1 MKRYIDVGNRIKKLR
16 EPLTQVEFAKKI
28 GVSLTALQNYE
39 SGLRVP
45 KGDVLYRITTICES
59 SPDLILYGKPHE
71 PTIEEARE
79 AVRHALH
86 IEGIEYTEEDVERNI
101 PIWMQAH
108 RIAEPGRE
116 YKKPDPLVDKINRL
130 LVDMSEEEKK
140 AVLKYAETQKHL
152 IEELKKS
159 QEIESDFVQHLREK
173 RPRPVPIDFSSLER
187 YALRLYEFAEQQGMA
202 HKLDEIMERLLN
214 DLKTQSDQPKKEPLE
229 RRE

>member
-16 EPLTQVEFAKKI
+16 EPLTQIEFAKKI
-28 GVSLTALQNYE
+28 GVSLTTLQNYE

-45 KGDVLYRITTICES
+45 KGDVLYRMTTICES
-59 SPDLILYGKPHE
+59 SPDLILYGKLHE

-86 IEGIEYTEEDVERNI
+86 IEGVEYTEEDVERNI

-116 YKKPDPLVDKINRL
+116 YKKPDPLVEKINRL

-140 AVLKYAETQKHL
+140 AILKYAETQKHL
-152 IEELKKS
+152 VEELKKA
-159 QEIESDFVQHLREK
+159 EKIESDLQYLREK
-173 RPRPVPIDFSSLER
+173 RPRPVPIDFSALER
-187 YALRLYEFAEQQGMA
+187 YALRLYELAEEKGVA
-202 HKLDEIMERLLN
+202 YKLDEIMERLLN
-214 DLKTQSDQPKKEPLE
+214 DLKEQSDQPKKEPLE
-229 RRE
+229 RSE